1 MATIRRLFGTNVS
14 PEQERDALRCI
25 NEIYKLRKSENGL
38 TQKLLAERMGMKEQ
52 SAVSQYLSVN
62 ADLKLTHF
70 GLKTPIQ
77 F

>member
-1 MATIRRLFGTNVS
+1 MKRARHAIYLKIHRLV
-14 PEQERDALRCI
+14 
-25 NEIYKLRKSENGL
+25 KSGVL
-38 TQKLLAERMGMKEQ
+38 VVASKSGKSTHYAQA
-52 SAVSQYLSVN
+52 VN